1 MRFCRIGSLCFHPLA
16 FSAFSLVIFPAP
28 CCCLVQPKTVS
39 FVLMLG
45 EERDGDKV
53 AKAEHLSP
61 LERSV
66 MDLSEALAR
75 VQAEQVCTRFL
86 QTYRYLELPA

>member
-1 MRFCRIGSLCFHPLA
+1 
-16 FSAFSLVIFPAP
+16 
-28 CCCLVQPKTVS
+28 
-39 FVLMLG
+39 MLG

-66 MDLSEALAR
+66 MDLSEALAK
-75 VQAEQVCTRFL
+75 VQAEQVCTRFYRPIAHSL
-86 QTYRYLELPA
+86 QYFPSIHL